1 MGLIK
6 DKEFLINE
14 LKLMG
19 IKDEKVINAIH
30 ETKRECFVPNDLKE
44 DSYKNYPLSIGHGQ
58 TISQPYTV
66 AFMIELLNIK
76 QGNKIL
82 EIGAGSGYNA
92 AVMSY
97 LVGKEGKIY
106 AIELIKELTDFAK
119 DNLKRAGINNVEI
132 IHGDGYHGYKKA
144 SPYDRIIIT
153 AGTPK
158 IPDNLIK
165 QLKNKGIIVAPVK
178 KIYGEEMV
186 KIVKINGKLEKTTHG
201 SFAFVP
207 LRGHI
212 ER

>member
-1 MGLIK
+1 MVLTK
-6 DKEFLINE
+6 DKKFLINE

-19 IKDEKVINAIH
+19 IKDKNVINAIH

-44 DSYKNYPLSIGHGQ
+44 DSYKNYPLSIDYGQ

-66 AFMIELLNIK
+66 AFMIELLDIK

-92 AVMSY
+92 AVMSH
-97 LVGKEGKIY
+97 LIGKQGKIY

-119 DNLKRAGINNVEI
+119 DNLKRAGINNVKI
-132 IHGDGYHGYKKA
+132 IHGDGYHGYKRE

-158 IPDNLIK
+158 IPDELIK
-165 QLKNKGIIVAPVK
+165 QLKNKGIIVAPLS
-178 KIYGEEMV
+178 KIYGEEMT
-186 KIVKINGKLEKTTHG
+186 KIVKNNNKLEKTTHG

-207 LRGHI
+207 LKGHI

>member
-6 DKEFLINE
+6 EKEFLINE
-14 LKLMG
+14 LRLMG
-19 IKDEKVINAIH
+19 IIDENVINAIRK
-30 ETKRECFVPNDLKE
+30 TKRECFVPDELKE

-92 AVMSY
+92 AVMSH
-97 LVGKEGKIY
+97 LVGSGKIY
-106 AIELIKELTDFAK
+106 AVELIEELINFAK
-119 DNLKRAGINNVEI
+119 DNLKKAGIKKVEI
-132 IHGDGYHGYKKA
+132 IHGDGYHGYTKE
-144 SPYDRIIIT
+144 SLYDRIIIT

-158 IPDNLIK
+158 IPDDLIK
-165 QLKNKGIIVAPVK
+165 QLKNKGIIVAPIS
-178 KIYGEEMV
+178 KIFGEEMT
-186 KIVKINGKLEKTTHG
+186 KIVKNNNELEKTTHG

-207 LRGHI
+207 LCGHI